1 MSVSFA
7 IPETIMRQ
15 CVGLAHH
22 ADADAVNALRLE
34 LYSQAREFRL
44 LRPEK
49 LVWNGCHDDGA
60 VAAGWDADG
69 RLISTMQSRF
79 VATRAQAEEKLGISV
94 ELDESWFPAVILS
107 RAATARG
114 HGRSGLNSVLR
125 WHMLRAAQ
133 AGGSRSLLGL
143 VYADAP
149 RLNLMR
155 ELGYHFRSPGLVW
168 DDEVE
173 PIQPPLLAHLAA
185 AGFPAALAKFE
196 ASAAET
202 IASYPWRGPA
212 LVIPA

>member
-1 MSVSFA
+1 MSVSFTM
-7 IPETIMRQ
+7 PETIMRH
-15 CVGLAHH
+15 CVGLAHR

-34 LYSQAREFRL
+34 LYRQAREFRL
-44 LRPEK
+44 LRPEQ

-60 VAAGWDADG
+60 VAAGWDVDG
-69 RLISTMQSRF
+69 RLIATMQSRI
-79 VATRAQAEEKLGISV
+79 VPTRARAEEKLGISV
-94 ELDESWFPAVILS
+94 ALDESWFPAAILS

-133 AGGSRSLLGL
+133 AWGCRSLLGL

-155 ELGYHFRSPGLVW
+155 ALGYRFQSPEHVW

-173 PIQPPLLAHLAA
+173 PIQPPLLAYLAA
-185 AGFPAALAKFE
+185 ADFSAALATFE
-196 ASAAET
+196 TTAAEP
-202 IASYPWRGPA
+202 IASFPWRGPA
-212 LVIPA
+212 LVIPG